1 MKTNIKE
8 EILNTASDTSLKG
21 RTVQMT
27 DFLAETMESR
37 GNVLLFLRAV
47 KKLLIENSVFSEN
60 ILDENHN
67 VLR

>member
-47 KKLLIENSVFSEN
+47 KKLLTENSVFSEN

>member
-1 MKTNIKE
+1 
-8 EILNTASDTSLKG
+8 
-21 RTVQMT
+21 MT

-47 KKLLIENSVFSEN
+47 KKLLTENSVFSEN